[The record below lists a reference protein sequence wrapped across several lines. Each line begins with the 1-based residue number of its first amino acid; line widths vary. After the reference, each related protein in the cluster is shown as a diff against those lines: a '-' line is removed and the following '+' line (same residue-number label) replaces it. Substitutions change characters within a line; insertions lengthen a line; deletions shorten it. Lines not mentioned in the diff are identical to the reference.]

1 MFEHVLA
8 VTCRALCPDALPVQ
22 LARIAAAHPAG
33 IVLREKDLSEAD
45 YSALAAEAL
54 RICRAAHVPCIL
66 HTHAAA
72 ARRLGCEAIH
82 LPLPVLTADPGC
94 AHGFSVVGASV
105 HSVPEA
111 ETAVRL
117 GATYLTAGHVFPTDC
132 KAGVPARGLDFLR
145 AVCAAVPVPVYAIGG
160 ITPQNAAA
168 CMAAGAAGAAVM
180 SGCMRGPIS
189 PEWFAKSVDS

>member
-8 VTCRALCPDALPVQ
+8 VTCRALCPDALPEQ
-22 LARIAAAHPAG
+22 LARVAAAHPAG
-33 IVLREKDLSEAD
+33 ILLREKDLSEAA
-45 YSALAAEAL
+45 YETLSAEAL
-54 RICRAAHVPCIL
+54 RICRAENVPCIL
-66 HTHAAA
+66 HTHAAV
-72 ARRLGCEAIH
+72 ARRLGCGAIH
-82 LPLPVLTADPGC
+82 LPLSVLAADSAC
-94 AHGFSVVGASV
+94 AHGFSTVGASV
-105 HSVPEA
+105 HSVGEA

-168 CMAAGAAGAAVM
+168 CMAAGAAGVAVM

-189 PEWFAKSVDS
+189 PEWFAKSVHS